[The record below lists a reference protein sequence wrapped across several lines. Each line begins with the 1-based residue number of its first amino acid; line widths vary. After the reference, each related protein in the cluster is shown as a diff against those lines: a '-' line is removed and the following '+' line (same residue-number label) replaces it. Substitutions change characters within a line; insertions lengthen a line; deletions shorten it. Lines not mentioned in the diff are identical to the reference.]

1 MPGPSNPEKPSKS
14 KGKRRAVIVRS
25 SEEPLEAPPV
35 IAAPPVGSTS
45 QLQPPPPYRMRGST
59 RGRPLRTLE
68 LVEDLEEEFE
78 SLLPYLDPEAELPE
92 DDDLHTRLLLK
103 IATVAPLLVRLFSLS
118 VTRYLQLSQNRA
130 HNHIDTC
137 LNADIAA
144 ACEHVSYLLYRI
156 DPAQYISVWGRP
168 SWSWVKDTIPDE
180 PFAGFQVAG
189 GPVLVDTPIP
199 QLVPLEEDPELPEDD
214 EAAERPS
221 LAGAV
226 PPCKSF
232 SLCPERTVAHAFDLT
247 AGSSSR
253 SSR

>member
-1 MPGPSNPEKPSKS
+1 MAVPEAALYAPWNSSTISKRSLSLFCHIWILRLSCPTTTISIPGCFLRSRQS
-14 KGKRRAVIVRS
+14 RRS
-25 SEEPLEAPPV
+25 SFV
-35 IAAPPVGSTS
+35 S
-45 QLQPPPPYRMRGST
+45 
-59 RGRPLRTLE
+59 
-68 LVEDLEEEFE
+68 
-78 SLLPYLDPEAELPE
+78 
-92 DDDLHTRLLLK
+92 
-103 IATVAPLLVRLFSLS
+103 FSSS
-118 VTRYLQLSQNRA
+118 VTRYLQLFQNRA

-199 QLVPLEEDPELPEDD
+199 QLVPLEEDPELLEDD
-214 EAAERPS
+214 EDAERPS

-226 PPCKSF
+226 PPRKSF
-232 SLCPERTVAHAFDLT
+232 QPIFLFRLLT
-247 AGSSSR
+247 LVSHPPSSFVHYHPPLVV
-253 SSR
+253 